1 MMQHVLGGVRPPPR
15 DDAVDSV
22 APPPWERRAPAPAR
36 GRARGRRIR
45 MKMRDITD
53 AMSSRNEIY
62 DRLSCLLRPR
72 SHNHT
77 HGTRYIRVTAAP
89 HTRSRVMRAPRPRDV
104 HPLIAA
110 TYAHI
115 RASRR
120 LTQTNQRRRTD
131 PRLRRRL
138 ATNVA
143 QHDASSHPELYEP
156 SLYVR
161 NRVAIAAS
169 TTSQQ
174 RALSPAAPI
183 PIGSHWS
190 HGSSRT
196 ESVPKPTCLLTVPP
210 TTPETDERAPE
221 RKYSIS

>member
-1 MMQHVLGGVRPPPR
+1 MRMTSDAMRKERSIRSIIMPSPATFSQPHARNTVHPR
-15 DDAVDSV
+15 NS
-22 APPPWERRAPAPAR
+22 RAPHSIEGNAR
-36 GRARGRRIR
+36 TSATRR
-45 MKMRDITD
+45 
-53 AMSSRNEIY
+53 
-62 DRLSCLLRPR
+62 
-72 SHNHT
+72 T
-77 HGTRYIRVTAAP
+77 HP
-89 HTRSRVMRAPRPRDV
+89 L
-104 HPLIAA
+104 LIAA

-138 ATNVA
+138 ATNVV

-174 RALSPAAPI
+174 RALSLAAPI